1 MIRLTALEPEDL
13 ELLYTIENDVE
24 MWSVSSINV
33 PYSRFSIREYLLGQK
48 NDIYS
53 DKQLRLVIREEDKA
67 VGLIDMFDFSPENR
81 RAEMG
86 LAILKNERGKG
97 YAEEAIRLLQEYCK
111 ETLALRQLYCIVPS
125 DNKASMAMLK
135 RTGFEETA
143 TLRDWL
149 YSSKGWREAKM
160 LTYMF

>member
-24 MWSVSSINV
+24 MWSVSSTNV
-33 PYSRFSIREYLLGQK
+33 PYSRFSIREYLVNQN

-53 DKQLRLVIREEDKA
+53 DKQVRFVIREEDKA
-67 VGLIDMFDFSPENR
+67 VGLIDMFNFSPLHR

-86 LAILKNERGKG
+86 VAILKSERGKG
-97 YAEEAIRLLQEYCK
+97 YAEDAIRLLQEYCR
-111 ETLALRQLYCIVPS
+111 ETLGLRQLYCIVPS
-125 DNKASMAMLK
+125 DNEPSMAMLK
-135 RTGFEETA
+135 RTGFDETA
-143 TLRDWL
+143 ALRDWL
-149 YSSKGWREAKM
+149 YTSKGWSEAKM